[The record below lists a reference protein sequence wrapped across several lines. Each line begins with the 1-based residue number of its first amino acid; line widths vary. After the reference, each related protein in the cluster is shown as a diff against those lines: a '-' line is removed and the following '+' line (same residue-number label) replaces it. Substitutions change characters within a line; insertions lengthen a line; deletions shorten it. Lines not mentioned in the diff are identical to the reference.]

1 MPTVVVESSE
11 PHEGKLMNGSQEL
24 LDLYEKTIGSV
35 YSGPLATEWQKK
47 QRKRDRQRISQ
58 LRRFGIETVDEL
70 ITALPV
76 QSIKTIEWAAGL
88 LWWLKVK
95 KAAPVLWRLMR
106 RPELKLICA
115 TAIGLLDSKTFQ
127 RKFAALGK
135 RELVCADPCVEK
147 LHAVVLGLRYADTP
161 EAVEVLVSIFERND
175 LPDWLRGDA
184 ADHLGTCYPARDRR
198 TRLFQRTVNAAIAGL
213 DDDIYMRFGSMYVLA
228 SFAWRSG
235 AVRRSQTNR
244 VFELA
249 LPRLREIA
257 KHDTRLSPGFW
268 WPMSAE
274 AEDAI
279 GCIETGS
286 WPEPDA
292 ADRWSHNTKRG
303 EWDRP

>member
-1 MPTVVVESSE
+1 M
-11 PHEGKLMNGSQEL
+11 MNGSQDL
-24 LDLYEKTIGSV
+24 LELYEKTIGSA

-47 QRKRDRQRISQ
+47 QRKRDRQAISR
-58 LRRFGIETVDEL
+58 LRRLGIETVDGL
-70 ITALPV
+70 ITALPG
-76 QSIKTIEWAAGL
+76 QSIKTIEWAAEL
-88 LWWLKVK
+88 LRALKVK

-115 TAIGLLDSKTFQ
+115 AALGLLDVKKFQ

-135 RELVCADPCVEK
+135 RELGRTDPCVKEV
-147 LHAVVLGLRYADTP
+147 HAVVLGLTYADTP
-161 EAVEVLVSIFERND
+161 EAVDVLVSIFERND
-175 LPDWLRGDA
+175 LPGWLRGDA

-198 TRLFQRTVNAAIAGL
+198 TRLFQRVVNAAIAGL
-213 DDDIYMRFGSMYVLA
+213 DDDISMQFGSMYVLG
-228 SFAWRSG
+228 SFACHSEPGRGQS
-235 AVRRSQTNR
+235 NR
-244 VFELA
+244 MFHLA

>member
-1 MPTVVVESSE
+1 
-11 PHEGKLMNGSQEL
+11 MNGSQEL

-47 QRKRDRQRISQ
+47 KRKRDRQRISR
-58 LRRFGIETVDEL
+58 LRRLEIETVDEL
-70 ITALPV
+70 ITALPD
-76 QSIKTIEWAAGL
+76 QSVKTIEWAAEL
-88 LWWLKVK
+88 LRALKVK

-106 RPELKLICA
+106 RPELKLSCA
-115 TAIGLLDSKTFQ
+115 TALGLLDSKTFQ

-135 RELVCADPCVEK
+135 RELVCADPCVEE
-147 LHAVVLGLRYADTP
+147 LHAVVLGLRYADSP
-161 EAVEVLVSIFERND
+161 EEVDVLVSIFERYD
-175 LPDWLRGDA
+175 LPGWLRGDA

-198 TRLFQRTVNAAIAGL
+198 TRLFQRVVESAIAGL
-213 DDDIYMRFGSMYVLA
+213 DDDISMQFGSMYVLA
-228 SFAWRSG
+228 SFACRSDPG
-235 AVRRSQTNR
+235 RGQSNR
-244 VFELA
+244 GFHIA